1 MFGKSAFGS
10 TGGFGQQ
17 PQQNNSVFGQQPQ
30 QQQQPSA
37 FGGKRLNVWFFF
49 ELMLNYYD
57 AIGFGATSAPGAFG
71 AAPAATGGAFGQPA
85 QQQSA
90 FGAAPATGN

>member
-1 MFGKSAFGS
+1 MFD
-10 TGGFGQQ
+10 
-17 PQQNNSVFGQQPQ
+17 
-30 QQQQPSA
+30 
-37 FGGKRLNVWFFF
+37 FFF